1 MQFAWFVL
9 VDLVVSTGAVAREI
23 LTPTDFTE
31 EAIIAVEVPTSARRH
46 LLLLLVAITVTP
58 GTAVVDTDGERGT
71 LYLHLLHCDRRAAVT
86 AHIDR
91 LAALA
96 GAALPPPSLEPG
108 GPEMIVTIV
117 LAVFV
122 LTGACAAARA
132 LRGPTLADRVA
143 AFDVGLIALMGG
155 IVTQAVDTGDTV
167 ALDLLVVVAIVGFTA
182 TVAVSRFVE
191 RQGSAR

>member
-1 MQFAWFVL
+1 
-9 VDLVVSTGAVAREI
+9 
-23 LTPTDFTE
+23 
-31 EAIIAVEVPTSARRH
+31 
-46 LLLLLVAITVTP
+46 
-58 GTAVVDTDGERGT
+58 
-71 LYLHLLHCDRRAAVT
+71 
-86 AHIDR
+86 
-91 LAALA
+91 
-96 GAALPPPSLEPG
+96 
-108 GPEMIVTIV
+108 MIVTIV

-182 TVAVSRFVE
+182 TVAVSRFVA